1 MSILRIN
8 GGRELNGV
16 IRIQGAKNSVLPIM
30 AASILAEGVSIIHNC
45 PRLADVDVSI
55 RILEHLG
62 CEVHRDEE
70 SVYIDSSGLIRSDI
84 PDALM
89 REMRSSVVFLGAIL
103 ARTGETRLSLPGG
116 CELGPRPID
125 LHIAALRQLGAN
137 ISETGGKITCVAGQ
151 LKGCRINLATPSVGA
166 TENLML
172 AACRSKGI
180 TVITNPAREPE
191 IEDLQEYLKKLGIN
205 ICGAGTS
212 MITVEGT
219 NIKKN
224 VEHTIISD
232 RIVAATYLSAV
243 ASAGGSIC
251 LEEAN
256 PRHIMTVIDVLRDTG
271 CSIEIKSMEKGI
283 ITASRKGKLKAARPI
298 ITSPYPG
305 FPTDAQPP
313 VMAAILKA
321 EGTTVFVENIFENRY
336 RHVEELKR
344 LGADIKTEGKTAIV
358 CGVDHLSGAEL
369 RSTDLRGGAALAVA
383 ALGAEGISEISG
395 LHHIE
400 RGYDR
405 LEAALKCLGADVSLI
420 SDKSN
425 L

>member
-1 MSILRIN
+1 MSILQIN
-8 GGRELNGV
+8 GCRELDGV

-30 AASILAEGVSIIHNC
+30 AASILAEGVSVIHNC
-45 PRLADVDVSI
+45 PRLADVDVSV

-62 CEVHRDEE
+62 CEVHRNGE
-70 SVYIDSSGLIRSDI
+70 SLYINSAGLIRSDI

-125 LHIAALRQLGAN
+125 LHISALRQLGAE
-137 ISETGGKITCVAGQ
+137 IDEIGGKIICKAKH
-151 LKGCRINLATPSVGA
+151 LKGCRINLSTPSVGA
-166 TENLML
+166 TENAML
-172 AACRSKGI
+172 TACRCKGTTI
-180 TVITNPAREPE
+180 ITNPAREPE
-191 IEDLQEYLKKLGIN
+191 IEDLQNYLRKLGIN
-205 ICGAGTS
+205 ISGAGTS
-212 MITVEGT
+212 IITIEGSDA
-219 NIKKN
+219 KKD

-243 ASAGGSIC
+243 TSAGGKIR

-256 PRHIMTVIDVLRDTG
+256 PRHIMTVIDVLREIG
-271 CSIEIKSMEKGI
+271 CNIEINDVDRGI
-283 ITASRKGKLKAARPI
+283 ITASRKGSLKAARPI
-298 ITSPYPG
+298 STSPYPG

-313 VMAAILKA
+313 VMAAVLKA

-344 LGADIKTEGKTAIV
+344 LGADIKTEAKTAIV
-358 CGVDHLSGAEL
+358 CGVKHLSGAEL
-369 RSTDLRGGAALAVA
+369 RSTDLRGGAALVVA
-383 ALGAEGISEISG
+383 ALGAEGTSEISG

-400 RGYDR
+400 RGYES
-405 LEAALKCLGADVSLI
+405 LESALQCLGADVKLI
-420 SDKSN
+420 E
-425 L
+425 

>member
-8 GGRELNGV
+8 GCRELDGV

-30 AASILAEGVSIIHNC
+30 AASILTEGVSVIHNC
-45 PRLADVDVSI
+45 PRLADVDVSM

-62 CEVHRDEE
+62 CEVHRNEE
-70 SVYIDSSGLIRSDI
+70 SVYINSAGLIRSDI

-125 LHIAALRQLGAN
+125 LHIAALRQMGAEIN
-137 ISETGGKITCVAGQ
+137 EIGGKITCRAKY

-166 TENLML
+166 TENAML
-172 AACRSKGI
+172 TACRCKGTTI
-180 TVITNPAREPE
+180 ITNPAREPE
-191 IEDLQEYLKKLGIN
+191 IEDLQNYLRKLGIN

-212 MITVEGT
+212 LITVEGT
-219 NIKKN
+219 DAKKD

-243 ASAGGSIC
+243 ASAGGLIR

-256 PRHIMTVIDVLRDTG
+256 PRHIMTVIDVLKEIG
-271 CSIEIKSMEKGI
+271 CDIEINDIDKGI

-298 ITSPYPG
+298 TTSPYPG

-313 VMAAILKA
+313 IMAAVLKA
-321 EGTTVFVENIFENRY
+321 DGTTVFVENIFENRY

-358 CGVDHLSGAEL
+358 CGVNHLSGAEL
-369 RSTDLRGGAALAVA
+369 RSTDLRGGAALVVA
-383 ALGAEGISEISG
+383 ALGAEGTSDISG
-395 LHHIE
+395 LHHID
-400 RGYDR
+400 RGYDC
-405 LEAALKCLGADVSLI
+405 LEAALHCLGADVKHI
-420 SDKSN
+420 T
-425 L
+425 